1 MDGYGFLFEDLTH
14 FTKLK
19 VTQVIPAGISGK
31 NPVLGRGEAV
41 RIFTGAKIPEGVD
54 TVVMQEKVVRNGDC
68 IHFNFDEVKK
78 GENIR
83 LKASQTRAG
92 TVITERNTFINH
104 ALIGFL
110 AGFGIEEVTVHQR
123 LKIGLV
129 FTGNELVEIGKPL
142 SDGEIYNS
150 NRYTLQAALAE
161 VNHRLSFIKHAED
174 TEEATFSAIKEAFEN
189 TDVLLITGGISVG
202 DYDYVKPALEKSG
215 VAELFTE
222 SGRNPENLYSS
233 GSLMTNLFLRYR
245 EIRHLCFPVTINT

>member
-1 MDGYGFLFEDLTH
+1 VHQFFEFHWIVPDI
-14 FTKLK
+14 FGNVSV
-19 VTQVIPAGISGK
+19 VTFVGNWVFIF
-31 NPVLGRGEAV
+31 V
-41 RIFTGAKIPEGVD
+41 RHNHRDVTVD
-54 TVVMQEKVVRNGDC
+54 VEDFRQ
-68 IHFNFDEVKK
+68 
-78 GENIR
+78 
-83 LKASQTRAG
+83 Q
-92 TVITERNTFINH
+92 
-104 ALIGFL
+104 IGFL

-245 EIRHLCFPVTINT
+245 EIPPVINKTSVFSKASFIAEKVASSVSSACFINESR